1 MQTINNSQTLHQLQ
15 ASATVLILFGGPTCS
30 VCKSL
35 SFKLDQLLPQQFP
48 LIEPVYVD
56 CQASPEIS
64 AQYGVFSLPVI
75 MVYIDNQLVAER
87 AGVFS
92 LQQLLQDLQRIYAIW
107 QSAS

>member
-1 MQTINNSQTLHQLQ
+1 MKTITDYQQLQ
-15 ASATVLILFGGPTCS
+15 QLQETAPVLILFGGPTCS

-35 SFKLDQLLPQQFP
+35 SIKLGELLPQQLP

-75 MVYIDNQLVAER
+75 KVYIDNQLIAER

-92 LQQLLQDLQRIYAIW
+92 LQQLLQDLERIYSIW
-107 QSAS
+107 QSA

>member
-1 MQTINNSQTLHQLQ
+1 MQTISNSQTLQQLQ
-15 ASATVLILFGGPTCS
+15 ETAPVLILFGGPTCS

-35 SFKLDQLLPQQFP
+35 SIKLDELLPQQLP

-75 MVYIDNQLVAER
+75 KVYIDNQLIAER

-92 LQQLLQDLQRIYAIW
+92 LQQLLQDLERIYSIW
-107 QSAS
+107 QSA